1 MITVIGSS
9 NIDFTIKVDRLPKT
23 GEPLSGADIFM
34 DFGGK
39 GANQAAQI
47 AKLKKPVSFVGNI
60 GKDLLGDKCVA
71 NLKALR
77 VNTKYISR
85 DKLHKSGLAFIIV
98 DKNGRNLI
106 IVSPGSNHKLTTK
119 HIVRAKKLIQRSK
132 IILLQLEIPINVVKK
147 VISLSLRGG
156 PKTQLSDRGHRPEEV
171 PNPLDSAN
179 LSSNPIIILN
189 PAPCRFC
196 LDTKTLSKVDILTP
210 NEVEAEV
217 LTGIKGRTDKVIKK
231 QGEILLRKGVG
242 CVVITRGKRGVS
254 VIDKTGFRSFKA
266 KKVKPVDTTCAGDSF
281 NASLAASL
289 YEGKSI
295 DQAVRF
301 AIKTASITTTRIGA
315 QSSLPTLRQLT

>member
-9 NIDFTIKVDRLPKT
+9 NTDFTIKVDRLPKT
-23 GEPLSGADIFM
+23 GETLSGADFFM

-47 AKLKKPVSFVGNI
+47 AKLRKPVSFVGNI
-60 GKDLLGDKCVA
+60 GKDLLGDKCIA
-71 NLKALR
+71 NLKALG
-77 VNTKYISR
+77 VKTKYISR

-98 DKNGRNLI
+98 DNRGRNLI

-119 HIVRAKKLIQRSK
+119 HIRKAKKLIAHSK

-147 VISLSLRGG
+147 AINIARNNGV
-156 PKTQLSDRGHRPEEV
+156 KV
-171 PNPLDSAN
+171 
-179 LSSNPIIILN
+179 ILN

-196 LDTKTLSKVDILTP
+196 LDNKTLSKVDILTP
-210 NEVEAEV
+210 NEIEAEV
-217 LTGIKGRTDKVIKK
+217 LTGIKGGTEKAIKK
-231 QGEILLRKGVG
+231 QGQALLRKGVK

-254 VIDKTGFRSFKA
+254 VIDRCGFCSFRA
-266 KKVKPVDTTCAGDSF
+266 KKVNPVDTTCAGDSF
-281 NASLAASL
+281 NGSLAAAL

-301 AIKTASITTTRIGA
+301 AVKIASITTTRMGA
-315 QSSLPTLRQLT
+315 QSSLI